1 MVELLRGRGYNQ
13 PVQLIKILPPQAIG
27 FLEEFDL
34 DEDKKLSFSE
44 FKKAVAT
51 IKKKG
56 TQGALEVQ
64 GQEQQQEQEE
74 IECLETLD
82 GLQEGEFK
90 KAVEILKIIK
100 NAVRGIKRKD
110 VKKEVDLHEGTEEHK
125 AVESLYTEEVQEEL
139 EIQK

>member
-1 MVELLRGRGYNQ
+1 MVELHREGAI
-13 PVQLIKILPPQAIG
+13 PVQLIEILPPQAMG

-44 FKKAVAT
+44 FKKAVAS

-56 TQGALEVQ
+56 AKGELEVQ
-64 GQEQQQEQEE
+64 GQLEEQEE
-74 IECLETLD
+74 LECLETLE

-110 VKKEVDLHEGTEEHK
+110 VKKEVDLQEGKEEQNT
-125 AVESLYTEEVQEEL
+125 VESVRKREVQEEL
-139 EIQK
+139 EGKQ

>member
-1 MVELLRGRGYNQ
+1 MVELHREGAI
-13 PVQLIKILPPQAIG
+13 PVQLIEILPPQAMG

-44 FKKAVAT
+44 FKKAVAS

-56 TQGALEVQ
+56 AKGELE
-64 GQEQQQEQEE
+64 EQEDLE
-74 IECLETLD
+74 RLETLD

-100 NAVRGIKRKD
+100 NAVKGIKRKD
-110 VKKEVDLHEGTEEHK
+110 VKKEVDLQEEK
-125 AVESLYTEEVQEEL
+125 EEQKILECVKKREVQEEL
-139 EIQK
+139 EGKE

>member
-1 MVELLRGRGYNQ
+1 MCWRINNQRGY
-13 PVQLIKILPPQAIG
+13 PGQLIKFLSPQALG

-44 FKKAVAT
+44 FKKAVAS

-56 TQGALEVQ
+56 AKGELE
-64 GQEQQQEQEE
+64 EQEDLE
-74 IECLETLD
+74 RLETLD

-100 NAVRGIKRKD
+100 NAVKGIKRKD
-110 VKKEVDLHEGTEEHK
+110 VKKEVDLQEEK
-125 AVESLYTEEVQEEL
+125 EEQKILECVKKREVQEEL
-139 EIQK
+139 EWKE